1 MKMFTAKLHV
11 QTAIYIGLILAILCM
26 QHSSGNRCLPA
37 GHTNFTTTS
46 FDRRTKTSR
55 YVFSSG
61 TRQSSPRDVI
71 SANATGSSVDFDF
84 PPGCLM
90 TFDSISFTSNGSC
103 FYQVLYSSVQS
114 SGRSNSQ
121 NIPFSVNS
129 DADPNG
135 QKVLKFVAMSDV
147 SGSTVTFSAMQRLH
161 PGGVHSPCIILVNA
175 AGQPYVS
182 LSAEDWNECSDTYN
196 PPCYHGYST
205 ASGGSH
211 TQHCKNMFGSYEC
224 TCKRGYTRDH
234 GICQDEDECRH
245 LPDVCNADGLSNGS
259 VVCANADGSYRC
271 LCAAGFEVNSRS
283 CQDVDE
289 CSRGTHRC
297 APAGHC
303 VNTPGLYVC
312 DCLPGYTGIYCDS
325 YYTDQISTDTLAGAS
340 STEILP
346 TMPNTNNNGHSVT
359 NRTTGVASL
368 AGTVSASRPDGSSPR
383 STVLVSM
390 VISLSV
396 LVLMLA
402 VAVLFLWRRSRDNA
416 LPCQQEDGVE
426 SRTRAFKSA
435 FRKSSST
442 SHNQNSELH
451 GEYEDPNAHPFL
463 STRSARASLP
473 SVPSC
478 PHISSSVG
486 CCSDH
491 HAMPSMAYA
500 LPADNIAASQP
511 LPLVQHGS
519 ARHKA
524 STLPSL
530 PHRVTRVKSAPTAVI
545 HPCSDGTCR
554 SQPISSC
561 VSHTCQEY
569 ANAHTY
575 SLATQGMQPA
585 QQQQQQQ

>member
-297 APAGHC
+297 APGGYC
-303 VNTPGLYVC
+303 VNVPGLYGC
-312 DCLPGYTGIYCDS
+312 NCLTGYTGIFCDS
-325 YYTDQISTDTLAGAS
+325 GTRRKFPSGMEKLNMGSLTTAAI
-340 STEILP
+340 ENFP
-346 TMPNTNNNGHSVT
+346 T
-359 NRTTGVASL
+359 
-368 AGTVSASRPDGSSPR
+368 
-383 STVLVSM
+383 
-390 VISLSV
+390 
-396 LVLMLA
+396 
-402 VAVLFLWRRSRDNA
+402 
-416 LPCQQEDGVE
+416 
-426 SRTRAFKSA
+426 
-435 FRKSSST
+435 SST
-442 SHNQNSELH
+442 SPCSAV
-451 GEYEDPNAHPFL
+451 DPEEHPSVLGQAAIIGISASASAALVTSVVALLLWRCRL
-463 STRSARASLP
+463 STKRPGSIGDNKRQPSRHQAEGAVTCETVAGEALNQAGVRGHTRLEGSNVSPVPMYESVAYITAMETSCHLTKNDGYDMAS
-473 SVPSC
+473 
-478 PHISSSVG
+478 
-486 CCSDH
+486 
-491 HAMPSMAYA
+491 
-500 LPADNIAASQP
+500 
-511 LPLVQHGS
+511 
-519 ARHKA
+519 R
-524 STLPSL
+524 TLPGI
-530 PHRVTRVKSAPTAVI
+530 V
-545 HPCSDGTCR
+545 CQCE
-554 SQPISSC
+554 SQ
-561 VSHTCQEY
+561 Y
-569 ANAHTY
+569 NR
-575 SLATQGMQPA
+575 
-585 QQQQQQQ
+585 